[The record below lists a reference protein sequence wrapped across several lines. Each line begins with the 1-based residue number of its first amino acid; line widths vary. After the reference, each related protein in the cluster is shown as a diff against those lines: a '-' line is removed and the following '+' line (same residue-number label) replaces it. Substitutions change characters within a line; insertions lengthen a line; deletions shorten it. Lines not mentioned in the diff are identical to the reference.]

1 MKVLS
6 LSVLAFSLFLTGC
19 EDPSVNRVQATVSNT
34 AVATNAGSTTA
45 EANSNTRSV
54 APAKGDVLA
63 VTPESSKIEWIG
75 SKVTGKHDGGF
86 RQFTGTID
94 LVNAKAEESAVSVEI
109 DTTSI
114 YSDNADLTEH
124 LKSADFFDV
133 EKFPKGSFR
142 SSKIVADPAK
152 GADVYNV
159 TGDLTLHGVTKSV
172 SFPATIKVNDADVTV
187 NADFSI
193 NRKDFEINYAGMA
206 NDLIRDGV
214 VMKLELKTPR
224 K

>member
-1 MKVLS
+1 MKVLT
-6 LSVLAFSLFLTGC
+6 LSVLAFSLFLAGC
-19 EDPSVNRVQATVSNT
+19 EDPSVNRAQATVSNS
-34 AVATNAGSTTA
+34 ADATNSNSSTV
-45 EANSNTRSV
+45 ANANTRTV
-54 APAKGDVLA
+54 TPAKGDALA
-63 VTPESSKIEWIG
+63 ITPENSKIEWIG

-94 LVNAKAEESAVSVEI
+94 LVNAKAEESTVSVEI
-109 DTTSI
+109 DTASI

-133 EKFPKGSFR
+133 EKYPKASFR

-152 GADVYNV
+152 GADIYNV
-159 TGDLTLHGVTKSV
+159 TGDLKLHGVTKSV
-172 SFPATIKVNDADVTV
+172 AFPATIKVSDADVMV